1 MLNRTCLAC
10 GKKYEY
16 CGSCPTS
23 VNLPVW
29 KNIFDTENCKII
41 FENTSDFIQG
51 VISKDVAR
59 KRISK
64 CDFSIKYK
72 DNIQK
77 HINDIM
83 AEPKIDTV
91 IEGAEDIIPIKLNN
105 RKSKTK
111 ISD

>member
-23 VNLPVW
+23 ANLPVW
-29 KNIFDTENCKII
+29 KNIFDTENCKTI
-41 FENTSDFIQG
+41 FENTSDFVQG
-51 VISKDVAR
+51 VISKDVA
-59 KRISK
+59 KNRISK

-77 HINDIM
+77 HINNIM
-83 AEPKIDTV
+83 AEPKIEKIMEDT
-91 IEGAEDIIPIKLNN
+91 EEIISIRPNS

>member
-23 VNLPVW
+23 ANLPVW
-29 KNIFDTENCKII
+29 KNIFDTENCKTI
-41 FENTSDFIQG
+41 FENASDFAQG
-51 VISKDVAR
+51 VISKDVA
-59 KRISK
+59 KNRISK

-83 AEPKIDTV
+83 AEPKVEKIVDD
-91 IEGAEDIIPIKLNN
+91 AEEIIPIRPNN
-105 RKSKTK
+105 RKNKQK

>member
-23 VNLPVW
+23 TNLPVW
-29 KNIFDTENCKII
+29 KSIFDTENCKVV
-41 FENTSDFIQG
+41 FENVSDYAQG
-51 VISKDVAR
+51 VISKEVA
-59 KRISK
+59 KNRIYK

-77 HINDIM
+77 HIDDIM
-83 AEPKIDTV
+83 AEPKNETV
-91 IEGAEDIIPIKLNN
+91 IEDVEKTTSAKSNN
-105 RKSKTK
+105 RKEKQK